1 MHTHT
6 LKQHPL
12 PFLPPRY
19 LSAKDPTYVD
29 YMRFSDEVESIF
41 THKNLEKTPTAEVQ
55 QFVPPVEVDLNILSP
70 EEEQILQ
77 KTMHRLAE
85 RVRVGRRERGEGK
98 VEEGRGGGVRVLKKG
113 EREEGGR
120 GRQRSREGWEEVSVE
135 GGFGEGGV
143 EVDVSTHTQDYTWVT
158 FSLCKQL
165 SIMSSVG
172 KDSKER
178 CLGGVVGV

>member
-1 MHTHT
+1 MHTYT
-6 LKQHPL
+6 LTPL
-12 PFLPPRY
+12 PPSSLPPRY

-85 RVRVGRRERGEGK
+85 RVRREKGMRERGR
-98 VEEGRGGGVRVLKKG
+98 RGV
-113 EREEGGR
+113 
-120 GRQRSREGWEEVSVE
+120 
-135 GGFGEGGV
+135 GFR
-143 EVDVSTHTQDYTWVT
+143 
-158 FSLCKQL
+158 LN
-165 SIMSSVG
+165 
-172 KDSKER
+172 
-178 CLGGVVGV
+178 